1 LCFNEVAHIFDYLPA
16 LKPGLLAASAKR
28 LNPLQFLV
36 NLLIRVTAVSPELAP
51 LIHTLLEG
59 TALLDIGRPSLA
71 SVALV
76 GPKLRGSLF
85 KGRQTPQ
92 FVFSHTYPPF

>member
-1 LCFNEVAHIFDYLPA
+1 MAF
-16 LKPGLLAASAKR
+16 KPGLLAASAKR
-28 LNPLQFLV
+28 LNPFQFLV
-36 NLLIRVTAVSPELAP
+36 NLLICVTAVPPELAP

-59 TALLDIGRPSLA
+59 TALLAIGRPSLA

-92 FVFSHTYPPF
+92 VVFSHPYPPSQRKLHYSHEDQ